1 MLKKQGDSVNPNA
14 HLYLAIDQGG
24 HASRASLYEAKG
36 SLIATATVPVHT
48 YHPAPDQVEHDPEEM
63 VASVQTAITD
73 ALRSA
78 GSSTIAAAGLAT
90 QRSSVVC
97 WDKISGAAL
106 SPVLSWQ
113 DRRTAGWLRQLASQ
127 APEIQ
132 HRTGLP
138 LSPHY
143 GAGKLRW
150 CLDHLPAVQDA
161 WRERRL
167 ACGPLAS
174 FLTYHLTEER
184 TLSADPANASRTLL
198 WNLGSGDWDPVLAG
212 LFGVPIDALPPC
224 VATHHAWGHINI
236 GKQRI
241 PLTIVTGDQSAA
253 LFATGEPTSGK
264 VMINLGTGAFL
275 QQSLSHRPA
284 VSRLLTS
291 LAYQDQMRRIYALE
305 GTVNGAGSALSWV
318 STQLKLDEKEITHH
332 LPNWLKEMANPPLFL
347 NGVAGLGTPYL
358 TPLFASRFSG
368 NGSEPEKCVAV
379 IESIV
384 FLLQVNLEE
393 MTRNIGPAT
402 SLVISGGLSQLD
414 GLCQRLADLSH
425 TPLFR
430 LADREA
436 TAQGLMRLLTGTPQA
451 DSDKTA
457 GTSFVPQ
464 ANPSLET
471 RYHLWRKA
479 LEAALAEQA

>member
-1 MLKKQGDSVNPNA
+1 V
-14 HLYLAIDQGG
+14 
-24 HASRASLYEAKG
+24 
-36 SLIATATVPVHT
+36 
-48 YHPAPDQVEHDPEEM
+48 
-63 VASVQTAITD
+63 
-73 ALRSA
+73 
-78 GSSTIAAAGLAT
+78 
-90 QRSSVVC
+90 
-97 WDKISGAAL
+97 
-106 SPVLSWQ
+106 
-113 DRRTAGWLRQLASQ
+113 
-127 APEIQ
+127 
-132 HRTGLP
+132 
-138 LSPHY
+138 
-143 GAGKLRW
+143 
-150 CLDHLPAVQDA
+150 
-161 WRERRL
+161 
-167 ACGPLAS
+167 
-174 FLTYHLTEER
+174 
-184 TLSADPANASRTLL
+184 
-198 WNLGSGDWDPVLAG
+198 
-212 LFGVPIDALPPC
+212 
-224 VATHHAWGHINI
+224 
-236 GKQRI
+236 
-241 PLTIVTGDQSAA
+241 VTGDQSAA

-275 QQSLSHRPA
+275 QQALSYRSA

-291 LAYQDQMRRIYALE
+291 LAYQDQTRRIYALE